1 MAKKKTA
8 KRSPARTSKKGRPVG
23 GETARDKILEA
34 AYRVVQQHGAAHLTL
49 ENVAWEAGVSKGGL
63 LYHFRSK
70 DDLIRGMVEEHVRH
84 EERRIHENL
93 GEDPDAKAILRFV
106 IETEFAGGSGYDED
120 HEIGAALL
128 PAILENPALLEPV
141 EHLICEMN
149 RKIDELKDP
158 AMGYILRLALDGMH
172 FSRTIGV
179 GLIDEHR
186 QREVIQR
193 MLQLVDEI
201 E

>member
-1 MAKKKTA
+1 MAIKKTA
-8 KRSPARTSKKGRPVG
+8 KRSPARTSKKGRPAG
-23 GETARDKILEA
+23 GETAREKILEA
-34 AYRVVQQHGAAHLTL
+34 AYRVVQQHGAGHLTL

-70 DDLIRGMVEEHVRH
+70 DDLIRGMVEEHVRQ
-84 EERRIHENL
+84 EERHMQENL

-106 IETEFAGGSGYDED
+106 IDTAFEGRSGYDED

-141 EHLICEMN
+141 ENLICEMN

-158 AMGYILRLALDGMH
+158 ALGYILRLALDGMH
-172 FSRTIGV
+172 FTHMMGIGV
-179 GLIDEHR
+179 IEDW
-186 QREVIQR
+186 QRKEVFKR
-193 MLQLVDEI
+193 MQQLVDEL
-201 E
+201 

>member
-1 MAKKKTA
+1 MAIKKTA
-8 KRSPARTSKKGRPVG
+8 KRSPARTSKKGRPAG
-23 GETARDKILEA
+23 GETPREKILEA
-34 AYRVVQQHGAAHLTL
+34 AYRVVQQHGAGHLTL

-70 DDLIRGMVEEHVRH
+70 DDLIRGMVEEHVRQ
-84 EERRIHENL
+84 EERHMHENL

-106 IETEFAGGSGYDED
+106 IDTAFEGRSGYDED

-141 EHLICEMN
+141 ENLICEMN

-158 AMGYILRLALDGMH
+158 ALGYILRLALDGMH
-172 FSRTIGV
+172 FTHMMGIGV
-179 GLIDEHR
+179 IEDW
-186 QREVIQR
+186 QRKEVFKR
-193 MLQLVDEI
+193 MQQLVDEL
-201 E
+201 

>member
-1 MAKKKTA
+1 MAIKKTA
-8 KRSPARTSKKGRPVG
+8 KRSPARTSKKGRPAG
-23 GETARDKILEA
+23 GETAREKILEA
-34 AYRVVQQHGAAHLTL
+34 AYRVVQQHGAGHLTL

-70 DDLIRGMVEEHVRH
+70 DDLIRGMVEEHVRQ
-84 EERRIHENL
+84 EERHMHENL

-106 IETEFAGGSGYDED
+106 IDTAFEGRSGYDED

-141 EHLICEMN
+141 ENLICEMN

-158 AMGYILRLALDGMH
+158 ALGYILRLALDGMH
-172 FSRTIGV
+172 FTHMMGIGV
-179 GLIDEHR
+179 IEDW
-186 QREVIQR
+186 QRKGVFKR
-193 MLQLVDEI
+193 MQQLVDEL
-201 E
+201 

>member
-1 MAKKKTA
+1 MAIKKTA
-8 KRSPARTSKKGRPVG
+8 KRSPARTSKKGRPAG
-23 GETARDKILEA
+23 GETAREKILEA
-34 AYRVVQQHGAAHLTL
+34 AYSVVQQHGAGHLTL

-70 DDLIRGMVEEHVRH
+70 DDLIRGMVEEHVRQ
-84 EERRIHENL
+84 EERHMHENL

-106 IETEFAGGSGYDED
+106 IDTAFEGRSGYDED

-141 EHLICEMN
+141 ENLICEMN

-158 AMGYILRLALDGMH
+158 ALGYILRLALDGMH
-172 FSRTIGV
+172 FTHMMGIGV
-179 GLIDEHR
+179 IEDW
-186 QREVIQR
+186 QRKEVFKR
-193 MLQLVDEI
+193 MQQLVDEL
-201 E
+201 

>member
-1 MAKKKTA
+1 MAIKKTA
-8 KRSPARTSKKGRPVG
+8 KRSPARTSKKGRPAG
-23 GETARDKILEA
+23 GETAREKILEA
-34 AYRVVQQHGAAHLTL
+34 AYRVVQQHGAGHLTL

-70 DDLIRGMVEEHVRH
+70 DDLIRGMVEEHVRQ
-84 EERRIHENL
+84 EERHMHENL

-106 IETEFAGGSGYDED
+106 IETAFEGRSGYDED

-141 EHLICEMN
+141 ENLICEMN

-158 AMGYILRLALDGMH
+158 ALGYILRLALDGMH
-172 FSRTIGV
+172 FTHMMGIGV
-179 GLIDEHR
+179 IEDW
-186 QREVIQR
+186 QRKEVFKR
-193 MLQLVDEI
+193 MQQLVDEL
-201 E
+201 

>member
-1 MAKKKTA
+1 MAIKKTA
-8 KRSPARTSKKGRPVG
+8 KRSAARTSKKGRPAG
-23 GETARDKILEA
+23 GETAREKILEA
-34 AYRVVQQHGAAHLTL
+34 AYRVVQQHGAGHLTL

-70 DDLIRGMVEEHVRH
+70 DDLIRGMVEEHVRQ
-84 EERRIHENL
+84 EERLIHENL

-106 IETEFAGGSGYDED
+106 IDTAFEGRSGYDED

-141 EHLICEMN
+141 ENLICEMN

-158 AMGYILRLALDGMH
+158 ALGYILRLALDGMH
-172 FSRTIGV
+172 FTHMMGIGV
-179 GLIDEHR
+179 IEDW
-186 QREVIQR
+186 QRKEVFKR
-193 MLQLVDEI
+193 MQQLVDEL
-201 E
+201 

>member
-1 MAKKKTA
+1 MAIKKTA
-8 KRSPARTSKKGRPVG
+8 KRSPARTSKKGRPAG
-23 GETARDKILEA
+23 GETAREKILEA
-34 AYRVVQQHGAAHLTL
+34 AYRVVQQHGAGHLTL

-70 DDLIRGMVEEHVRH
+70 DDLIRGMVEEHVRQ
-84 EERRIHENL
+84 EERHMHENL

-106 IETEFAGGSGYDED
+106 IDTAFEGRSGYDED

-141 EHLICEMN
+141 ENLICEMN

-158 AMGYILRLALDGMH
+158 ALGYILRLALDGMH
-172 FSRTIGV
+172 FTHMMGIGV
-179 GLIDEHR
+179 IEDW
-186 QREVIQR
+186 QRKEVFKR
-193 MLQLVDEI
+193 MQQLVDEL
-201 E
+201 

>member
-1 MAKKKTA
+1 MAIKKTA
-8 KRSPARTSKKGRPVG
+8 KRSPARTSKKGRPAG
-23 GETARDKILEA
+23 GETAREKILGA
-34 AYRVVQQHGAAHLTL
+34 AYRVVQQHGAGHLTL

-70 DDLIRGMVEEHVRH
+70 DDLIRGMVEEHVRQ
-84 EERRIHENL
+84 EERHMHENL

-106 IETEFAGGSGYDED
+106 IDTAFEGRSGYDED

-141 EHLICEMN
+141 ENLICEMN

-158 AMGYILRLALDGMH
+158 ALGYILRLALDGMH
-172 FSRTIGV
+172 FTHMMGIGV
-179 GLIDEHR
+179 IEDW
-186 QREVIQR
+186 QRKEVFKR
-193 MLQLVDEI
+193 MQQLVDEL
-201 E
+201 

>member
-1 MAKKKTA
+1 MAIKKTA
-8 KRSPARTSKKGRPVG
+8 KRSPARTSKKGRPAG
-23 GETARDKILEA
+23 GETAREKILEA

-70 DDLIRGMVEEHVRH
+70 DDLIRGMVEEHVRQ
-84 EERRIHENL
+84 EERHMHENL

-106 IETEFAGGSGYDED
+106 IDTAFEGRSGYDED

-141 EHLICEMN
+141 ENLICEMN

-158 AMGYILRLALDGMH
+158 ALGYILRLALDGMH
-172 FSRTIGV
+172 FTHMMGIGV
-179 GLIDEHR
+179 IEDW
-186 QREVIQR
+186 QRKEVFKR
-193 MLQLVDEI
+193 MQQLVDEL
-201 E
+201 